1 MILENYS
8 YKKYVSLWLISLL
21 TFLLVI
27 IVVGGLT
34 RLTDSGLSITRWEL
48 FTGILPPLTNES
60 WQQVFSLYKEI
71 PQYNLLFPTM
81 TLSEFKVIYYW
92 EYIHRILGR
101 VFGLL
106 FLIPFII
113 FLIKG
118 VFKKEFVI
126 KFFILFLLILLQ
138 GFIGWYMVKSG
149 LVENTTVSHYRLAIH
164 LNIALIL
171 FASIFWYF
179 LNIKNNQNKYFFE
192 FFKNGSLIKFFVLL
206 IFIQITLGAFT
217 SGLDA
222 GQIYQTWPSMNN
234 NFFPDDIILSNLLN
248 SDFFSDPSIVQFLH
262 RNMAYIIFI
271 YILGL
276 TFYIFSKK
284 MKYLYTPLTYVLVMV
299 CVQIFLGIITLVSG
313 LNIVYASLHQVS
325 TTLLL
330 ITSINLSFAFKK
342 EEFVID
348 TENKNL

>member
-1 MILENYS
+1 MILENNN
-8 YKKYVSLWLISLL
+8 YKNYVSFWLLSLL
-21 TFLLVI
+21 AFLLII

-60 WQQVFSLYKEI
+60 WAEVFALYKQI
-71 PQYNLLFPTM
+71 PQYSQLFPDM

-106 FLIPFII
+106 FLVPFVI
-113 FLIKG
+113 FLSKG
-118 VFKKEFVI
+118 VFKKEYII

-164 LNIALIL
+164 LNIALVL
-171 FASIFWYF
+171 FASIFCYF

-234 NFFPDDIILSNLLN
+234 NFFPDDIILVDLKNLLN
-248 SDFFSDPSIVQFLH
+248 FNEHSLVQFYH
-262 RNMAYIIFI
+262 RNLAYLISVYIILFSI
-271 YILGL
+271 YIFIKKIVKLYKPL
-276 TFYIFSKK
+276 KILIF
-284 MKYLYTPLTYVLVMV
+284 VLIL
-299 CVQIFLGIITLVSG
+299 QILLGIFTLLSG
-313 LNIVYASLHQVS
+313 LNIYLASAHQ
-325 TTLLL
+325 
-330 ITSINLSFAFKK
+330 ITSVVLVFSSINLYYHHIK
-342 EEFVID
+342 
-348 TENKNL
+348 

>member
-1 MILENYS
+1 MILKNNS
-8 YKKYVSLWLISLL
+8 YKKYVSFWLLSLL
-21 TFLLVI
+21 TFLLI
-27 IVVGGLT
+27 IIIVGGLT

-60 WQQVFSLYKEI
+60 WAEVFALYKKI
-71 PQYNLLFPTM
+71 PQYSLLFPNM

-113 FLIKG
+113 FLYKG
-118 VFKKEFVI
+118 VFKKEFVV
-126 KFFILFLLILLQ
+126 KFFILFILILLQ

-149 LVENTTVSHYRLAIH
+149 LIENTTVSHYRLAIH

-171 FASIFWYF
+171 FATIFWYF
-179 LNIKNNQNKYFFE
+179 LNLKNNQNKYFFN
-192 FFKNGSLIKFFVLL
+192 FLKNGSLIKFFVLL
-206 IFIQITLGAFT
+206 IFIQITFGAFT

-222 GQIYQTWPSMNN
+222 GRIYQTWPSMNN
-234 NFFPDDIILSNLLN
+234 NFFPDDINTSNLIAKDL
-248 SDFFSDPSIVQFLH
+248 FSEPSIVQFLH
-262 RNMAYIIFI
+262 RNMAYIIFL
-271 YILGL
+271 YVLGL
-276 TFYIFSKK
+276 GIYFFQKK
-284 MKYLYTPLTYVLVMV
+284 MTYLFTPFFYVLVMV
-299 CVQIFLGIITLVSG
+299 FVQIFLGVITLVSG
-313 LNIVYASLHQVS
+313 LNILYASLHQIS

-342 EEFVID
+342 E
-348 TENKNL
+348 